1 MKAEINR
8 LECKRLIAETTFLQ
22 GVPHGWGN
30 GYVAV
35 PPEHPLW
42 GITYMDDRFPSLN
55 VHGGVT
61 FTEPV
66 LLGKRTST
74 SKREVKDDYVG
85 KRQPLLQS
93 AELLDGEV
101 PGAWWL
107 IGFDTVHV
115 DDNENNW
122 PKERVIDETNELKN
136 QLNKMLKM
144 KKEFRNLTPH
154 KIVLNSGVEYAPTG
168 VVARVSNTFT
178 EADANG
184 ICSVDYGTV
193 EGLPDPQP
201 NVCYIVSAMVLA
213 AAKAFG
219 RYDCVAPATGHPD
232 CVRNDKGQI
241 VSVPCFVK

>member
-1 MKAEINR
+1 MNR

-42 GITYMDDRFPSLN
+42 GISYMDDRFPNLN

-66 LLGKRTST
+66 LLGKHTST

-107 IGFDTVHV
+107 IGFDTCHCG
-115 DDNENNW
+115 DNQENW
-122 PKERVIDETNELKN
+122 PKERVVDEVTELQQK
-136 QLNKMLKM
+136 LIKKLK
-144 KKEFRNLTPH
+144 KDDEK
-154 KIVLNSGVEYAPTG
+154 
-168 VVARVSNTFT
+168 
-178 EADANG
+178 
-184 ICSVDYGTV
+184 
-193 EGLPDPQP
+193 
-201 NVCYIVSAMVLA
+201 
-213 AAKAFG
+213 
-219 RYDCVAPATGHPD
+219 
-232 CVRNDKGQI
+232 
-241 VSVPCFVK
+241 